1 MSAIVTFW
9 VTYGSASARRSA
21 VRDPRTDGGIA
32 GTGLVTQID
41 LGLFSEHPH
50 GAQRVGDD
58 VTDID
63 DVSPLRI
70 ADSCALISSSSMISL
85 NI

>member
-41 LGLFSEHPH
+41 L
-50 GAQRVGDD
+50 
-58 VTDID
+58 
-63 DVSPLRI
+63 
-70 ADSCALISSSSMISL
+70 
-85 NI
+85 